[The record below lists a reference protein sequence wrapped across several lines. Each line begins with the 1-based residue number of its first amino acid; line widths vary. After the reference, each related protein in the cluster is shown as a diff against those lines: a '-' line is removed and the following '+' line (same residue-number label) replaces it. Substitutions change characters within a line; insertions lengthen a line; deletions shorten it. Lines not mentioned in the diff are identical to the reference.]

1 MWLDPCINSS
11 LDLSLLCGSGSG
23 LQECVHSLKATT
35 FVRQHQYILLGLI
48 NTSLV
53 PRSSLLPVFDPILQ
67 VIKTWRWGR
76 PGNKASQCKAPPH
89 GTTICLPDV
98 TWHHC
103 TWDYHLSAWCYM
115 TSLQMTRSPMSSPS
129 VRTYRKWSNT
139 GGREHLEMKL
149 PWVCTIASR
158 FFDEKWVC
166 SGGFRNLEGGV
177 QPLVCE
183 VHLKFFGLPCP
194 LLVTYIHNYWLVAS

>member
-1 MWLDPCINSS
+1 MLLDPCINSS
-11 LDLSLLCGSGSG
+11 LDVSLLCGSGSG
-23 LQECVHSLKATT
+23 LQDCVHSLKATT

-53 PRSSLLPVFDPILQ
+53 PRSSPLPLFDPMLQ

-76 PGNKASQCKAPPH
+76 PGSEASQCKVPPH

-115 TSLQMTRSPMSSPS
+115 TSLHVGLPS
-129 VRTYRKWSNT
+129 VCLMLHDITADDKISHVLSLSAYIQEVIKYWRQ
-139 GGREHLEMKL
+139 GRPGNEATLSVHSIFWWK
-149 PWVCTIASR
+149 VSFASM
-158 FFDEKWVC
+158 
-166 SGGFRNLEGGV
+166 
-177 QPLVCE
+177 
-183 VHLKFFGLPCP
+183 
-194 LLVTYIHNYWLVAS
+194 